1 VTVRVIAGAY
11 RGRRLAA
18 PTWPGLRPTSDR
30 LKESLFAIL
39 TPLIDGARVL
49 DGFAGSG
56 ALGIEALSRGAAS
69 VVFVEQDGRAAELI
83 ARNLAHCGV
92 TGGYVMIRA
101 EFTRALRQLPPDRRF
116 DVALLDP
123 PYDQA
128 DLASVVEAAAGCL
141 APGGIIVL
149 EHASR
154 RQVPARAGRFAASR
168 QVKAGDSTVTFYR
181 EAPQGGP
188 AATEEA

>member
-1 VTVRVIAGAY
+1 VDVRVIAGAY
-11 RGRRLAA
+11 KGRRLAA

-39 TPLIDGARVL
+39 TPMLGGAHVL

-69 VVFVEQDGRAAELI
+69 VVFVEQDGRAADLI
-83 ARNLAHCGV
+83 ARNLAHCGIAE
-92 TGGYVMIRA
+92 GYVMMRA
-101 EFTRALRQLPPDRRF
+101 EFARALRQLPPDRRF
-116 DVALLDP
+116 DLALLDP

-128 DLASVVEAAAGCL
+128 DLASTVEAAAGRL
-141 APGGIIVL
+141 AAGGVLVL

-154 RQVPARAGRFAASR
+154 REAPARAGRLRVSR
-168 QVKAGDSTVTFYR
+168 QVQAGDSTVTFYR
-181 EAPQGGP
+181 EGPGSAP
-188 AATEEA
+188 AATEDS